1 MRAFF
6 CACEIERD
14 ANVFTHI
21 FCWQNNLIE
30 RKHIMNNGKI
40 ASKPN
45 SKPNL
50 TIEVNFQ
57 LDFIFLSDNTIQY
70 PIFFASYLTCKR
82 DAKMC

>member
-1 MRAFF
+1 M
-6 CACEIERD
+6 
-14 ANVFTHI
+14 
-21 FCWQNNLIE
+21 
-30 RKHIMNNGKI
+30 KNGKI

-70 PIFFASYLTCKR
+70 PIFFAPYLTCITGR
-82 DAKMC
+82 